1 MRKNILT
8 GIAFLTMLLA
18 LTACNQQTQPDLP
31 NPTTMPTA
39 TFTPVPTAITLT
51 VTPTSEPVHTPTSTP
66 SPEPTNTTTPTPSP
80 TPEPTSTPTPTP
92 SPTLEPTSTPT
103 PTPSPSPG
111 PTSTPTP
118 TPSPSPEPTNT
129 PTPTP
134 TKAPVVSSGLP
145 EIIYKENTIIDD
157 TMLTSEEEVNRYL
170 FQMALD
176 NYYLFGILAKDISM
190 FHSEEEYLELFPEF
204 IDIEFDTLTK
214 YHNGYYL
221 TVKNLKTTQTD
232 LAYRYALRTGD
243 TSFLTENET
252 KAYHKLFDIANKLNL
267 QELSDIE
274 AVLAVHDYLVLNTD
288 YDQLTAATGSGGVSH
303 YAEGLLLHN
312 LAVCSGYASTFQLLM
327 QIAGIDCEYVFTDSH
342 AWNLVQIDDE
352 WYHIDVTWDDPV
364 SEESDTILYT
374 HFMMTDAEIAQLDD
388 HKDWDCECE
397 ADHNCDD
404 ESYRLYPYKDY
415 ICTTE
420 DEACALLLKQAEED
434 MISLIYP
441 VSGPLTQSSL
451 LDLAFRTLN
460 LSGEITYYPEEPLGS
475 SHYLLQIKN

>member
-31 NPTTMPTA
+31 NPTTIPTA

-145 EIIYKENTIIDD
+145 EIIYKEDTIIDD
-157 TMLTSEEEVNRYL
+157 TMLTSEEEVNRYI

-288 YDQLTAATGSGGVSH
+288 YDQLPVPAVFPTMQRVYCSITLPSAPDTLPPSSFSCKSPALTANMFLPTVMPGIWFKSMMNG
-303 YAEGLLLHN
+303 
-312 LAVCSGYASTFQLLM
+312 TTLM
-327 QIAGIDCEYVFTDSH
+327 LPGM
-342 AWNLVQIDDE
+342 
-352 WYHIDVTWDDPV
+352 
-364 SEESDTILYT
+364 ILSPKNPT
-374 HFMMTDAEIAQLDD
+374 PFFI
-388 HKDWDCECE
+388 
-397 ADHNCDD
+397 
-404 ESYRLYPYKDY
+404 P
-415 ICTTE
+415 
-420 DEACALLLKQAEED
+420 
-434 MISLIYP
+434 
-441 VSGPLTQSSL
+441 
-451 LDLAFRTLN
+451 TL
-460 LSGEITYYPEEPLGS
+460 
-475 SHYLLQIKN
+475 